1 MNKEKEV
8 DYYIDAMNGLGVDY
22 KPFGPR
28 LREIRKRRG
37 LSQEEF
43 AKILG
48 THKQLISMYEREE
61 RSPRVTQ
68 VRKFA
73 KRLNVSVAYM
83 LGDDEAE
90 DPRGPFW
97 RRKEGKPFYQIFKEV
112 VYDAMGLTTEEI
124 IRITGLPESQIRIIE
139 AYRVEVPPLCLAMC
153 LAETL
158 NVPIEVWAG
167 QREYEPADI
176 SVHAFEIARAYMK
189 ADERAQTITR
199 MIFDLE
205 LNGEQRL

>member
-1 MNKEKEV
+1 MNRGKEA
-8 DYYIDAMNGLGVDY
+8 DYIIDTMPGLGFNH

-37 LSQEEF
+37 LSQEEL

-68 VRKFA
+68 VRKFS

-124 IRITGLPESQIRIIE
+124 IRITGLTESQIRII
-139 AYRVEVPPLCLAMC
+139 AAHRVEVPPLCLAMC
-153 LAETL
+153 LTETL
-158 NVPIEVWAG
+158 DVPIEVWAG
-167 QREYEPADI
+167 QREYKPADI
-176 SVHAFEIARAYMK
+176 SAHAFEIARAYMK
-189 ADERAQTITR
+189 ADEREQTITR
-199 MIFDLE
+199 MIFDLD
-205 LNGEQRL
+205 LNEK